1 MNRRLPNNE
10 RRAGFTLVEL
20 ALTALVIGLG
30 LLAVLGLGRLGMQA
44 ATETE
49 SDARCA
55 LLADDILATLR
66 TASDDV
72 CRTGGPSAFVVFWE
86 AMGTDPNARV
96 NFPAAG
102 APAMTNLLDGAIL
115 GGGATSRVQLAAR
128 TTPLPDGT
136 DLIDEWSAQFWLN
149 VELESTLSARAGEA
163 NQVRLS
169 LNIRPNAFVSRGTAR
184 TFYTHI
190 LAGTLWP

>member
-1 MNRRLPNNE
+1 MKHAFHPPS

-44 ATETE
+44 AVDTET
-49 SDARCA
+49 DARCA

-86 AMGTDPNARV
+86 TLQNDASAGV

-102 APAMTNLLDGAIL
+102 EPAMTNRLDGVIK
-115 GGGATSRVQLAAR
+115 GGGASSRAQFTAL
-128 TTPLPDGT
+128 TPLSDPV
-136 DLIDEWSAQFWLN
+136 DEWSAQFWLSI
-149 VELESTLSARAGEA
+149 ELESTLSARTNEA
-163 NQVRLS
+163 NQVQLS
-169 LNIRPNAFVSRGTAR
+169 LNIRPDAYGMQGAAR

-190 LAGTLWP
+190 QARTLWP